1 LNNRNTPHRLC
12 LLTDFMKWR
21 EFRFKRYRKWILP
34 LIILAAVTEGA
45 AIICGATFGK
55 LEEGLF
61 KGVAFLG
68 FMFPPDWSAFAEM
81 VQPAF
86 QSIVIAFL
94 GTVFGTILSV
104 VFALLAAANISN
116 PWVRNITRFFI
127 GLERS
132 IPEIVILL
140 LLIAAFG
147 LGSMPGIIALSLGCI
162 GMLGKLLAD
171 TIEELDPIMMES
183 MESVGANKMQIIV
196 FGVLPQIMPNLISY
210 ALFRFEIN
218 IRLSVILGAVGAGG
232 VGYELDYSFG
242 MLQYHRAF
250 TALLV
255 IIVMIFGTER
265 LSYILRGKIKMEGA
279 LK

>member
-1 LNNRNTPHRLC
+1 MLAINGFSL
-12 LLTDFMKWR
+12 
-21 EFRFKRYRKWILP
+21 KRYQK
-34 LIILAAVTEGA
+34 LIIPAVVLAAVTEGA
-45 AIICGATFGK
+45 AIVCGASFGK
-55 LEEGLF
+55 LE
-61 KGVAFLG
+61 KGFINGFAVLG
-68 FMFPPDWSAFAEM
+68 FLFPPDWSAFSEM

-94 GTVFGTILSV
+94 GTVFGTLLAI
-104 VFALLAAANISN
+104 VFALLAASN
-116 PWVRNITRFFI
+116 LTNKCVRVITRFLI

-171 TIEELDPIMMES
+171 TIEEIDPVLMES
-183 MESVGANKMQIIV
+183 MESVGANKMQIII

-218 IRLSVILGAVGAGG
+218 IRLSVILGAAGAGG
-232 VGYELDYSFG
+232 IGYELDYSFG

-255 IIVMIFGTER
+255 IIAMIFGTER
-265 LSYILRGKIKMEGA
+265 LSYLLRKKVKMGGA

>member
-1 LNNRNTPHRLC
+1 MQSGKYNL
-12 LLTDFMKWR
+12 
-21 EFRFKRYRKWILP
+21 KRYRKWILP
-34 LIILAAVTEGA
+34 LIALAIVTEGA
-45 AIICGATFGK
+45 AIVCGATFEK
-55 LEEGLF
+55 LWDGLF
-61 KGVAFLG
+61 KGLSFLG
-68 FMFPPDWSAFAEM
+68 FMFPPDWSAFGEM

-86 QSIVIAFL
+86 QSIIIAFL
-94 GTVFGTILSV
+94 GTVFGTLLSV
-104 VFALLAAANISN
+104 VFALFAAANISN
-116 PWVRNITRFFI
+116 TWVRNITRFLI
-127 GLERS
+127 GFERS

-147 LGSMPGIIALSLGCI
+147 LGTMPAIIALTLGCI
-162 GMLGKLLAD
+162 GMIGKLLAD

-183 MESVGANKMQIIV
+183 MASVGANKIQIIV
-196 FGVLPQIMPNLISY
+196 FGVLPQVMPNLISY

-218 IRLSVILGAVGAGG
+218 IRLSVLLGAVGAGG
-232 VGYELDYSFG
+232 VGYELDYSFY

-265 LSYILRGKIKMEGA
+265 LSYVLRGKLKMQGA

>member
-1 LNNRNTPHRLC
+1 MFKGYNL
-12 LLTDFMKWR
+12 
-21 EFRFKRYRKWILP
+21 KRYRKYVLP
-34 LIILAAVTEGA
+34 LVILILVTEGA
-45 AIICGATFGK
+45 SIVCKADFTS
-55 LEEGLF
+55 LEQGLL
-61 KGVAFLG
+61 KGVSFIG
-68 FMFPPDWSAFAEM
+68 FMFPPDWSAFGEM

-94 GTVFGTILSV
+94 GTVFGTLLAI
-104 VFALLAAANISN
+104 VFALFAASNITN
-116 PWVRNITRFFI
+116 KWVRNITRFFI

-132 IPEIVILL
+132 LPEIIIVL

-147 LGSMPGIIALSLGCI
+147 LGPMAGILTLTLGCI
-162 GMLGKLLAD
+162 GMIGKLLAD
-171 TIEELDPIMMES
+171 VIEELDPVMMES
-183 MESVGANKMQIIV
+183 MASVGANKLQVII

-210 ALFRFEIN
+210 TLFKFEIN

-232 VGYELDYSFG
+232 IGYELDYSFG

-255 IIVMIFGTER
+255 IIAMIFGTEHLSQR
-265 LSYILRGKIKMEGA
+265 LRNKIKMEGA